1 MAFGSMRRT
10 PFLPHRAE
18 EPREEP
24 DLESLTEEFLN
35 ALPDVEPQEPPPFP
49 IAQPEPA
56 PTNVDVSAFQVLFE
70 TLQTQAHL
78 DLGAQFARLHEAL
91 AAHMAD
97 VEARLAEA
105 ERTIEA
111 LRDENARLV
120 HQNDLF
126 ERAFANLKELTQG
139 VDDAR

>member
-18 EPREEP
+18 EL
-24 DLESLTEEFLN
+24 DLETLTEQLLET
-35 ALPDVEPQEPPPFP
+35 LPDVEPQAPPPFP
-49 IAQPEPA
+49 VAQPEPSDA
-56 PTNVDVSAFQVLFE
+56 PQADATAFEVLFE

-78 DLGAQFARLHEAL
+78 DLSAQFARLHQAL
-91 AAHMAD
+91 AAHVAD
-97 VEARLAEA
+97 VEARLADA

-126 ERAFANLKELTQG
+126 ERAFDTLKGLTKD